1 MRGGEVHT
9 GVSDTLTIDQLMTR
23 SGKRLFAGDE
33 VTLDHDAHEVGVA
46 GANLRG
52 DVSQCY
58 GLPTEVFLRIAVATV
73 HHDPCAELRLLEHP
87 SGDGN
92 ALGVVIGSVCPTAEH
107 KVTIR
112 IACRA
117 DNADLPFAID
127 PQKTMRMQGRTHGID
142 RRCDATVRAVLE
154 TDRHRQTRGH
164 LPMSLTF

>member
-58 GLPTEVFLRIAVATV
+58 GLATEVFLRIAVATV
-73 HHDPCAELRLLEHP
+73 HHDPCAEFRLLEHP
-87 SGDGN
+87 SSDGN
-92 ALGVVIGSVCPTAEH
+92 ALSIVIGSVRPAAEH
-107 KVTIR
+107 KMTIG
-112 IACRA
+112 IAGRA
-117 DNADLPFAID
+117 DNTDLTLAVD
-127 PQKTMRMQGRTHGID
+127 PEK
-142 RRCDATVRAVLE
+142 
-154 TDRHRQTRGH
+154 
-164 LPMSLTF
+164 P